1 MNRLSL
7 WQLMLLSMLLL
18 LLLRAGPGKR
28 LQNVGLVARAV
39 VEVVVFAVTDVVV
52 VVVVAVVADR
62 W

>member
-1 MNRLSL
+1 
-7 WQLMLLSMLLL
+7 MLLSMLLL

-52 VVVVAVVADR
+52 VVVVVAVVADR